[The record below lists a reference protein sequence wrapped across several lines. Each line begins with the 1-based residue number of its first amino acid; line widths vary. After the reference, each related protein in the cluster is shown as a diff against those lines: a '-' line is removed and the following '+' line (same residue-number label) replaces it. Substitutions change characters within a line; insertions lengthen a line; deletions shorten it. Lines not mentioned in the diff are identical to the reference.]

1 MKVAGVLAAVW
12 VLVWCAQTLWAAA
25 EGPTGAPVSEPA
37 LKGRTD
43 IVWFED
49 FESPD
54 WQEHWNL
61 SLTEGAETTK
71 DAPFIFQGHRALAIR
86 STKGAH
92 GSMGGSIYLPQGF
105 DTLYVRYYLYFPKDF
120 VWGQGRYC
128 HLKLFGLEGLR
139 TGQRWKPTKAGVKP
153 TGTDKFSSRIC
164 ARPKTGALQFYF
176 YHPDQRG
183 GYGDNRECRGT
194 LERGRWHS
202 LETML
207 KVNTVGRKD
216 GEVACWLD
224 GKLIGRAQGLRF
236 RTIEDLRIR
245 KARFDNYWGGAG
257 NENTAPVDQVHY
269 IDNIVVATDYIGPA
283 QAQAEGSE
291 SK

>member
-1 MKVAGVLAAVW
+1 MQSGIVILMVCSIAMVAGP
-12 VLVWCAQTLWAAA
+12 LWAAD
-25 EGPTGAPVSEPA
+25 EPSKGAPASEPGLA
-37 LKGRTD
+37 GRGD

-54 WQEHWNL
+54 WKQHWNL
-61 SLTEGAETTK
+61 EVSEEARTVD
-71 DAPFIFQGHRALAIR
+71 DARFVFQGRRALAIR
-86 STKGAH
+86 STKGEH
-92 GSMGGSIYLPQGF
+92 GSMGGSIYLPEGA
-105 DTLYVRYYLYFPKDF
+105 DKLYVRYYLYFPKDF
-120 VWGQGRYC
+120 TWGEGRYC

-139 TGQRWKPTKAGVKP
+139 TGERWKPTSAGVKP

-164 ARPKTGALQFYF
+164 ARPKTGELHFYV

-183 GYGDNRECRGT
+183 GYGDNRECRAT

-207 KVNTVGRKD
+207 TVNTVGKKD

-224 GKLIGRAQGLRF
+224 WELVGRAEGLCF
-236 RTIEDLRIR
+236 RTIDDLRIR

-257 NENTAPVDQVHY
+257 DENTAPVDQVHY

-283 QAQAEGSE
+283 QAQVEGSGSE
-291 SK
+291 